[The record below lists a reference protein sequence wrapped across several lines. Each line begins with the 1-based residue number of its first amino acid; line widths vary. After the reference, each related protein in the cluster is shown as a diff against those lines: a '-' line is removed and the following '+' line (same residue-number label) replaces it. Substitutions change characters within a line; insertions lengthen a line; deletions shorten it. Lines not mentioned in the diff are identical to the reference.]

1 MTSRRCPRAAR
12 LLAAPLLALAL
23 LAGACGSGDVAGG
36 GYGSAP
42 EAASESQET
51 SGERVEVGG
60 EEALRW
66 GDGPYG
72 VVLAH
77 GAAFDAA
84 SWEQQAVEIADE
96 GATVLAV
103 EDIAPESIASAVR
116 ALQADGLDDVALVG
130 GSAGADAVLELV
142 SEEPDLADQLVLF
155 SPNRVVDGLGEQ
167 PLLVVAS
174 EDEAVADV
182 ATDLVEQTP
191 GADHAVLLLPGDD
204 HAQHLF
210 DGPEGPAAL
219 GAMLDRLREFS

>member
-1 MTSRRCPRAAR
+1 MAFRTR
-12 LLAAPLLALAL
+12 LLAAPLIALAL

-42 EAASESQET
+42 EAGSGRT
-51 SGERVEVGG
+51 SGERVEVAGS
-60 EEALRW
+60 EALRW

-84 SWEQQAVEIADE
+84 SWEEQATEIADQ

-103 EDIAPESIASAVR
+103 EDIAPDAIAAAVR
-116 ALQADGLDDVALVG
+116 QLQDDGIEDVALVG
-130 GSAGADAVLELV
+130 GSAGADAALRLTAEQ
-142 SEEPDLADQLVLF
+142 PDLADQLVLF
-155 SPNRVVDGLGEQ
+155 SPNRTVDGLGDQ

-182 ATDLVEQTP
+182 ATELVQQAP
-191 GADHAVLLLPGDD
+191 GADNAVLLLPGDD